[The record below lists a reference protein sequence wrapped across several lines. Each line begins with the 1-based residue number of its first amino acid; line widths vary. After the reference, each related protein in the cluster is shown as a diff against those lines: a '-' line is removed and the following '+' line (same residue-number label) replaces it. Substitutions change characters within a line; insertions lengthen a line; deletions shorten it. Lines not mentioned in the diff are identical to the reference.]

1 MAEGKKPPGWKSS
14 QGPFWHRTGEQK
26 CKQCLHVSPEGSEGE
41 KAHKRTC
48 DEYPKASGVV
58 MDEGEA
64 DERRALYGQ
73 RQPSPIDA
81 VRAQIAA
88 IEKQGKPEISDVY
101 RQWVKQGTCVN
112 CGAYPTDPHHED
124 TTIGTLKRGKGQK
137 ARDTL
142 CVSLCRSCHD
152 ALTGI
157 GGGYLLPRPDGGEH
171 THAESKAILHD
182 AQEERLRIALERF
195 PQEWRIEILSKGIA
209 CVPEGVKRAALLGG
223 DADDRLAE
231 ALDASGEEP
240 LGGCTAGPQQ
250 SRATR

>member
-1 MAEGKKPPGWKSS
+1 MREHTPGEPVHYSPKGGAPYRLGAYVSTDIKGRHVVKDA
-14 QGPFWHRTGEQK
+14 QTGQEHTIGSARVKFLDDECAAATGRQPVRG
-26 CKQCLHVSPEGSEGE
+26 VSHFVEPMTFAPTSLP
-41 KAHKRTC
+41 
-48 DEYPKASGVV
+48 EYPI
-58 MDEGEA
+58 EA
-64 DERRALYGQ
+64 VLRRTER
-73 RQPSPIDA
+73 
-81 VRAQIAA
+81 A

-101 RQWVKQGTCVN
+101 RQWVKQGKCCN

-142 CVSLCRSCHD
+142 CVSLCRPCHD

-182 AQEERLRIALERF
+182 AQEERLRIALGRF

-209 CVPEGVKRAALLGG
+209 CVPEGVKRAALLTG
-223 DADDRLAE
+223 DVDDRLAD
-231 ALDASGEEP
+231 ALDSAGEEP
-240 LGGCTAGPQQ
+240 I
-250 SRATR
+250 